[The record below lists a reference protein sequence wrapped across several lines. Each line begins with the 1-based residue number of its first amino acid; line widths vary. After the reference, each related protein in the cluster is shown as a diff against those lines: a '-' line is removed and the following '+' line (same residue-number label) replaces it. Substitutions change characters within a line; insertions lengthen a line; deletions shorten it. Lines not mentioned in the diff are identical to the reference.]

1 MSRNGWS
8 EEQGFCTL
16 LERLATDPAGW
27 QGQAGADFVDLM
39 SDLLQRKA
47 AWIQAEVGTS
57 GVMADPSDV
66 LAEAVMVVSGKAGM
80 DLESNVR
87 RILAMDNPLG
97 YVVAAVSA
105 NTSRAVL
112 SERMG
117 VGARQVRAGLAPVAH
132 LEALSD
138 LSQAVFLERSDVVA
152 AWSQSPRSTEAAP
165 PCVSRQF
172 VGVLVARFQ
181 IRAVAVRAAL
191 DVAADIAVAD
201 DTGAGMTSATT
212 RRRLSRF
219 CGESRAMARVGLSK
233 RQVRAMGW
241 LLFGTERHPE
251 WSLLAECARA
261 ERDRDAITVT
271 AWQARQARELRH
283 PRRPRG
289 GTSEGRLQ
297 PALFDPEASPRR
309 RQAVRRSA

>member
-1 MSRNGWS
+1 MPRNGLTD
-8 EEQGFCTL
+8 EERFCAI
-16 LERLATDPAGW
+16 LERLACDRAGWRGPAGS
-27 QGQAGADFVDLM
+27 DFVELM
-39 SDLLQRKA
+39 RDLLERKS

-57 GVMADPSDV
+57 GVMVDPSDV
-66 LAEAVMVVSGKAGM
+66 VSEAVMVVSGQASVG
-80 DLESNVR
+80 LEVNVR
-87 RILAMDNPLG
+87 RILAMESALG

-117 VGARQVRAGLAPVAH
+117 VDARQIRAGIAPVAH
-132 LEALSD
+132 FESLSD
-138 LSQAVFLERSDVVA
+138 PSGAAFLERSNVTA
-152 AWSQSPRSTEAAP
+152 AWSRRPRTDEPVSLR
-165 PCVSRQF
+165 VSRQF
-172 VGVLVARFQ
+172 AGVLVGRFQ
-181 IRAVAVRAAL
+181 VQAVAVRAAL
-191 DVAADIAVAD
+191 DVAADIAVAG

-219 CGESRAMARVGLSK
+219 CNERASMAGVGLSK

-271 AWQARQARELRH
+271 AWQARHARELRH
-283 PRRPRG
+283 PRRTRG
-289 GTSEGRLQ
+289 ETTTGRMQ
-297 PALFDPEASPRR
+297 PALFGPGASPRGT
-309 RQAVRRSA
+309 QIMKRSA